1 MTVPTYFQKTAFAS
15 ARRFFVAVTVVVL
28 SVVFS
33 GTGAGA
39 AETAFKPLLVAG
51 PDGDI
56 AGGYQLSGGDNGEF
70 ELLTLDPDS
79 RQAFSLGRYNGIL
92 AGVAVRGRGDILA
105 VTRDGALGAY
115 GDAPESLALPDSR
128 WNMQAL
134 TVRAGNPVVLHQ
146 DGDGLVLAVPDGEG
160 SWTILPGS
168 IRQSAAVRNA
178 VLLEFDGR
186 LHLFWNNQSD
196 DLSEGVLRQ
205 AVHRDDGWVIRRP
218 LAIGEASSFAV
229 VPDSAGLRL
238 AALVPDP
245 LGYGPPAVKSYRLA
259 DGEWHDA
266 RLPEAVSRLVEE
278 SFAFASAAG
287 PGGAVWLATGAA
299 GASVLWPDGQ
309 ATAVRSTSEQLGQ
322 WPGWASVIT
331 LSAIVIL
338 VAMYCRRSRL
348 LSRALPGRPV
358 DFLSRGA
365 ALLADWLIVSFALV
379 PYHVANGDI
388 YILPSLMSSGDV
400 MGIFWVNLA
409 ALAAFTAAGEGL
421 FGKTPGKHF
430 ARIRVRSALGGPA
443 SFSQAIMRNGLRI
456 VDMFPLPIAFPGIVG
471 LVASFLNPRR
481 QRIGDMLA
489 GTVVRRHLPLS
500 ERSFLLA
507 SASPRREELLG
518 ALGQPVRILT
528 PGVDE
533 DKVMDEAASKIPAD
547 IVMVLAQAKARSVIA
562 GIADREIVIAA
573 DTVVV
578 LDDVILGKPKDRED
592 AVDMLTRLSGRSHKV
607 VSGVAVFD
615 PTTGQGLSDFDV
627 TEVEFRQ
634 LSAAE
639 IGAYVETGDPMDKA
653 GAYGIQNSHLVKQVR
668 GSLSNVAGL
677 PMEKL
682 QKILG
687 LLDS

>member
-1 MTVPTYFQKTAFAS
+1 MPVS
-15 ARRFFVAVTVVVL
+15 AAARLCLVAAALFLFLANRV
-28 SVVFS
+28 
-33 GTGAGA
+33 AGA
-39 AETAFKPLLVAG
+39 AEIASAPLLVAG
-51 PDGDI
+51 PDGVV
-56 AGGYQLSGGDNGEF
+56 AGGYQLTGGDGGEF
-70 ELLTLDPDS
+70 ELLALDPDS
-79 RQAFSLGRYNGIL
+79 RQAFSLGRFNGLL
-92 AGVAVRGRGDILA
+92 AGVAVRGRGDCLA

-115 GDAPESLALPDSR
+115 GEAPESLALPDGR
-128 WNMQAL
+128 WNMLAL
-134 TVRAGNPVVLHQ
+134 TLRDGEPVALHQ
-146 DGDGLVLAVPDGEG
+146 DGDGLVLAVPDGER
-160 SWTILPGS
+160 SWKTLAGT
-168 IRQSAAVRNA
+168 IRQTAAVRNA
-178 VLLEFDGR
+178 VLLVHDGR
-186 LHLFWNNQSD
+186 LHLFWNNHSD

-205 AVHRDDGWVIRRP
+205 AVYRDGGWVIRPP
-218 LAIGEASSFAV
+218 LAIGEAASVSV
-229 VPDSAGLRL
+229 SVDGAGLRL
-238 AALVPDP
+238 VALVPDP
-245 LGYGPPAVKSYRLA
+245 LGFGPPAVKSYRLA
-259 DGEWHDA
+259 DGEWQGV

-278 SFAFASAAG
+278 SFAFAAAAG
-287 PGGAVWLATGAA
+287 PGGAVWLATGTS
-299 GASVLWPDGQ
+299 GASVLWPDGSL
-309 ATAVRSTSEQLGQ
+309 TAVRSTPEQIGQ

-331 LSAIVIL
+331 LSALVIL

-365 ALLADWLIVSFALV
+365 ALFADWLIVSFALV
-379 PYHVANGDI
+379 AYHIANGDI
-388 YILPSLMSSGDV
+388 YILPFLMTGGEV
-400 MGIFWVNLA
+400 MGIFWVNLG
-409 ALAAFTAAGEGL
+409 ALAAFTAASEGL

-443 SFSQAIMRNGLRI
+443 TFAQAIMRNGLRL

-471 LVASFLNPRR
+471 LIVSFLNPRR

-489 GTVVRRHLPLS
+489 GTVVRRHLPLT

-533 DKVMDEAASKIPAD
+533 DKLMAEADCQAPTD
-547 IVMVLAQAKARSVIA
+547 TVMVLAQAKARSVLS
-562 GIADREIVIAA
+562 GIADREIVVAA

-578 LDDVILGKPKDRED
+578 LDDEILTKPKDRED

-639 IGAYVETGDPMDKA
+639 IGAYVDTGDPMDKA